1 MARNVVFGLPGEAGL
16 WIADLDAGT
25 VAPLKAEA
33 GSALATAD
41 GLRKNGATVVK
52 GVNLALAVETA
63 GAAFSGFM
71 DS

>member
-1 MARNVVFGLPGEAGL
+1 MAKNVVFGLPGEAGL

-25 VAPLKAEA
+25 VAPLEVEA

-41 GLRKNGATVVK
+41 ELRRGGATVVK
-52 GVNLALAVETA
+52 GVNLALSVDIA